1 MQTVAQIPT
10 TPADQNSLP
19 TAVLA
24 GLLILLVIQ
33 LARRL
38 SKP

>member
-1 MQTVAQIPT
+1 MPPVAP
-10 TPADQNSLP
+10 PADLNTLP